1 MSELGHTNYKHFFYD
16 LKIRLQQRIITYDQ
30 AKEEAQIVLDEMNKR
45 GKEIAGKHGV
55 KYRPFTFSSMIR

>member
-1 MSELGHTNYKHFFYD
+1 MSDFGHTNYKYFFYD

-30 AKEEAQIVLDEMNKR
+30 AKEEAQTVLDEMNKK
-45 GKEIAGKHGV
+45 GKEIANKHGV